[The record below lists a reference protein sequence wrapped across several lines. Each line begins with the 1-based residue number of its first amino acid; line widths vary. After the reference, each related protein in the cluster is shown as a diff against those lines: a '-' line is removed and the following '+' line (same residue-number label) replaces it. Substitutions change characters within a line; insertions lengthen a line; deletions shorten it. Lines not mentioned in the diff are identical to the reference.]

1 MVERLFDGGLACCWL
16 MRGSLGIGDPIT
28 DPRVGVV
35 SFTRSYWDAG
45 TYGLGMICD
54 QCSRRSTIVNY
65 DDSVELT
72 GKLLLL

>member
-1 MVERLFDGGLACCWL
+1 M
-16 MRGSLGIGDPIT
+16 GDPIT